1 MTYLRSFRVPS
12 DPLDGSVTS
21 KKELTMSEKQSEAAC
36 RSDVAPVWVSKGLNS
51 YLTIALASAI
61 YSFTVLLKKACSL
74 LFPSMLFK

>member
-1 MTYLRSFRVPS
+1 
-12 DPLDGSVTS
+12 
-21 KKELTMSEKQSEAAC
+21 MSEKQSEAAC